1 MVLITLTIALRALPY
16 APSPLATHTLITKR
30 AAVWIF
36 IPSSVFPI
44 RAALPLLHHTELSGA
59 EGSLGLITSQSQRLL

>member
-16 APSPLATHTLITKR
+16 TPSPLATHTLITKR

-44 RAALPLLHHTELSGA
+44 RAALPLHHTELSGA